1 MSRILGRLL
10 ASWLLLRVIMATR
23 DQSDVAKPYANIY
36 EFKTL
41 LLVDDDLQLAETLQ
55 WILAGENFLVDVAHN
70 GDEAMAKVSDSH
82 YDAVV
87 CDIMMPHMRGDDF
100 YRQATEIRP
109 EFKSRFIF
117 ISGFGND
124 PEVRCFLAK
133 SGVKCLSKPFPVKKL
148 IDCVRELLASP
159 TSSSASP
166 STSLI

>member
-1 MSRILGRLL
+1 MTS
-10 ASWLLLRVIMATR
+10 R
-23 DQSDVAKPYANIY
+23 DQSDLAKPYANIY

-41 LLVDDDLQLAETLQ
+41 LLVDDDRQLAETLQ

-70 GDEAMAKVSDSH
+70 GDEAMVKVSTNH
-82 YDAVV
+82 YDAIV

-109 EFKSRFIF
+109 EFKSHFIF
-117 ISGFGND
+117 MTGFGSD

-148 IDCVRELLASP
+148 IDCVKELLAAP
-159 TSSSASP
+159 IPSSASLFP
-166 STSLI
+166 S